1 MTNSI
6 EFLNKIVNVKIDRTL
21 GSKHPKH
28 DIIYPINYGYI
39 PNTVNFDGEELDAY
53 VLGVNEPIETFTG
66 KCIAVIHRLNDNDD
80 KLIIAPEGQNFTY
93 DEIRNITN
101 FQEKFFT
108 SEILKLPHN
117 LIIRPATYEDCQEL
131 SRLKREILETTYRG
145 IYPDEKI
152 DNYDYVESELKF
164 KNFIDNPYQQLY
176 VVVDKTQIVSYI
188 EFGKPFR
195 PFKNYF
201 QEIGL
206 FYIRKDYQ
214 RHGIGKVLFNLA
226 LNYIKTTSA
235 NDFFISCH
243 KYNIN
248 ARSFYEKMG
257 GKLVQVDEDSENNGI
272 PQVKYEYKVI

>member
-6 EFLNKIVNVKIDRTL
+6 EFLNKIVNVKIDRPL

-108 SEILKLPHN
+108 SEILKLPCN
-117 LIIRPATYEDCQEL
+117 LIIRPAIYEDCQEL

-152 DNYDYVESELKF
+152 DNYDYVENELKF
-164 KNFIDNPYQQLY
+164 KNFIDNYYQQLY

-195 PFKNYF
+195 PFKNYS

-214 RHGIGKVLFNLA
+214 RHGIGKILFNLA
-226 LNYIKTTSA
+226 LNYIK
-235 NDFFISCH
+235 NRYKWI
-243 KYNIN
+243 
-248 ARSFYEKMG
+248 FYI
-257 GKLVQVDEDSENNGI
+257 LS
-272 PQVKYEYKVI
+272 